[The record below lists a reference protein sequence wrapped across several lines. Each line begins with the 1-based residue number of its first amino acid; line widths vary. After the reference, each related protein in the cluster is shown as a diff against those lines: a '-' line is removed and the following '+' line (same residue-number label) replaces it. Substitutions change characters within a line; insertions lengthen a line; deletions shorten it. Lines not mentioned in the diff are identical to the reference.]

1 MNTDLTL
8 ERIISLFPASE
19 NGKPI
24 RGSSKELTDSLGI
37 PRSTVADWKSG
48 KSKSYRR
55 YLHEIAEIYNVS
67 VEWLRGETDE
77 KTPQELLFGNS
88 KTPLVYVDE
97 EALNAEL
104 ISRLISLTPEEQK
117 QVDAFVQGLLANR

>member
-88 KTPLVYVDE
+88 KTPLVYADE
-97 EALNAEL
+97 EALNEEL
-104 ISRLISLTPEEQK
+104 ISRLVSLTPDEMK